1 MHVPI
6 PANIQNERNAGNTV
20 VAPIR
25 NAHTSVNDVT
35 RMDTPLKNI
44 SAKLVENEFI
54 EILYQRITKSADFHH
69 PYPES

>member
-1 MHVPI
+1 MKKGSPTANQTINSSFSLMHVPI

-35 RMDTPLKNI
+35 RMDTP
-44 SAKLVENEFI
+44 
-54 EILYQRITKSADFHH
+54 
-69 PYPES
+69 

>member
-35 RMDTPLKNI
+35 RMDTP
-44 SAKLVENEFI
+44 
-54 EILYQRITKSADFHH
+54 
-69 PYPES
+69 

>member
-35 RMDTPLKNI
+35 RMDTPWKKYERKTCREWI
-44 SAKLVENEFI
+44 
-54 EILYQRITKSADFHH
+54 RINSLSKAN
-69 PYPES
+69 